1 MSARAPSEPPEG
13 TNPTDTLILDFRLPE
28 AREDKFTVLDAGKSA
43 VICYGSPER
52 QRHLLSPSLPPCAH
66 PAAGVPED
74 QGQLRDLT
82 NGRHIYL
89 V

>member
-1 MSARAPSEPPEG
+1 M
-13 TNPTDTLILDFRLPE
+13 
-28 AREDKFTVLDAGKSA
+28 VLDAGKSA

-52 QRHLLSPSLPPCAH
+52 QRHLLSPSLPPDAH